1 MHQVV
6 RGLCR
11 YGRAVQAALIVT
23 VLLFALSVPQLG
35 STFYVS
41 LGVSVLAYGLVAMS
55 LDIIAGYTGLISLC
69 HAAFL
74 GVGAYGVA
82 YSLKIGLNPT
92 AAVCVALVAV
102 LLVASAFGLV
112 AVRVKELTF
121 AILTLALGQIVWGLA
136 YRWVGVSGG
145 DNGLSIGERPSLG
158 PIALTDNSSF
168 YYFVLAIFVV
178 CAVLMWMIIRSPF
191 GLSLQGIR
199 DNETRM
205 RTLGYAVALHKYL
218 AFVISAFFCGIAGI
232 IFAFFN
238 LYVSPNILD
247 FAHNGMAVQMVI
259 VGGLGTLWGPLVG
272 SLLIVLMQQL
282 MSIYVQRWMTVLGIL
297 FVLVVLFARTG
308 MWGGIL
314 AFVRWVIRRYGDAG
328 PVPGAGSVKSDAE
341 LAVEAGE

>member
-1 MHQVV
+1 MRQVV

-11 YGRAVQAALIVT
+11 YGRVVRAALIVT

-35 STFYVS
+35 STFYAS
-41 LGVSVLAYGLVAMS
+41 LGLSVLAYGLVAMS
-55 LDIIAGYTGLISLC
+55 LDIIAGYTGLLSLC

-74 GVGAYGVA
+74 AVGGYGVA
-82 YSLKIGLNPT
+82 YSMKMGLNPT
-92 AAVCVALVAV
+92 AAVCLALVAV
-102 LLVASAFGLV
+102 LLVASVFGLA

-136 YRWVGVSGG
+136 YRWVSVSGG
-145 DNGLSIGERPSLG
+145 DNGLPVGTRPSLG
-158 PIALTDNSSF
+158 PIDLTDNSSF

-178 CAVLMWMIIRSPF
+178 CAVLMWMIVRSPF

-199 DNETRM
+199 DNEPRM

-232 IFAFFN
+232 ILAFSN
-238 LYVSPNILD
+238 LYVSPGVTD
-247 FAHNGMAVQMVI
+247 FAHNGMAVQMVV
-259 VGGLGTLWGPLVG
+259 VGGLGTLWGPLGGAVV
-272 SLLIVLMQQL
+272 IVLLQQL
-282 MSIYVQRWMTVLGIL
+282 ASIYVQRWMTVLGIL

-314 AFVRWVIRRYGDAG
+314 AFVRWVVRRYGDAG
-328 PVPGAGSVKSDAE
+328 PTPWAGSVKSDGG
-341 LAVEAGE
+341 VGGRSR